1 MRRQAKIVDNDEVKR
16 SKTTEKGSEGKIGS
30 DDDHAPATADR

>member
-1 MRRQAKIVDNDEVKR
+1 VTCDAEGDDE
-16 SKTTEKGSEGKIGS
+16 SEAPEKGSEGKIGG